1 MSGCVLFMALLYPST
16 LSQVLK
22 TAHVMMAHAAKA
34 EHKYPIAKFS
44 RLLAARFDRGL
55 GLPDGAVASPAFS
68 GWSVVDSVFALSFTR
83 ALFFFRLSQTNIVN

>member
-55 GLPDGAVASPAFS
+55 PDGAVASTAFS